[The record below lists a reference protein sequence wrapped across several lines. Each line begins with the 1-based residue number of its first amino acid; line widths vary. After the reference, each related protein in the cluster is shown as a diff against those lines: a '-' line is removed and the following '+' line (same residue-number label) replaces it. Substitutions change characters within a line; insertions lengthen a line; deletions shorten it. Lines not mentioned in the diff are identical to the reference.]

1 MSQFPMTTSAVVKTF
16 MFPITWPPT
25 TCPSLSERAALRFPS
40 SARVPTSET
49 ISCPPSTSIIW
60 LIKTKS
66 IAKKVIMFL
75 YYNLSSYYRPRG
87 KKNWCGAGGWSKKL
101 KHWLTV
107 TGNFNTQNRFCML
120 LMAVRSNMWG
130 SGGRFPQSLIHISYP
145 CGFGGLLDKV
155 LYTLLISL
163 GAILNF

>member
-1 MSQFPMTTSAVVKTF
+1 MTTSAVVKTF

-75 YYNLSSYYRPRG
+75 YYNLCSYYRPRG

-107 TGNFNTQNRFCML
+107 TGNFNTQNRFCFWWQSDPTCGEVGVDFHRASYIFPTPVVL
-120 LMAVRSNMWG
+120 
-130 SGGRFPQSLIHISYP
+130 GGYSTKFYARF
-145 CGFGGLLDKV
+145 
-155 LYTLLISL
+155 
-163 GAILNF
+163 